1 MEVEKVSPAVQTH
14 DRNCHL
20 EELHICKV
28 EATSKGNRRSI
39 FNTCS
44 LVCSFGTRSWNGKG
58 KEVSGRAGLFWSC
71 LSVQLNSGKG
81 KTLHNCVCLRSKKQ
95 QFLELSP
102 LLILCS
108 AQTVCTVK

>member
-20 EELHICKV
+20 EELQNCKV
-28 EATSKGNRRSI
+28 EAPSKGNRRSI
-39 FNTCS
+39 LNTCS
-44 LVCSFGTRSWNGKG
+44 LESMEQEGGMVRVKKYQDAVAF
-58 KEVSGRAGLFWSC
+58 FWGC

-81 KTLHNCVCLRSKKQ
+81 KTLYNCVCLRSKKQ
-95 QFLELSP
+95 QFLELSS
-102 LLILCS
+102 LLIPC